1 MCSEYSIVKQCIAGD
16 PSVLHGGGHAG
27 RLQSISD
34 STQWGIKTTIKHEM
48 IIYFIKSILR
58 TLDQTRTEQNK
69 TSNPVQDL
77 NILNILNDLTLKETN
92 EGRDP

>member
-1 MCSEYSIVKQCIAGD
+1 
-16 PSVLHGGGHAG
+16 
-27 RLQSISD
+27 
-34 STQWGIKTTIKHEM
+34 M